1 MLETISL
8 QAIHLA
14 CDEMRIYCSTCS
26 PDQLDALKTRKIL
39 PITAYQC
46 GLITKSDAER
56 LAAFLLERNPPRAS
70 MAGFNAKSS
79 PFSFK
84 VQHECFGKCFGI
96 LLPEACTGPTARCV
110 ECLECEGLFSP
121 SSFVCHSHSSVENR
135 TCHWGFDSANWRS
148 YLHLH
153 ESYEGHEKERIQ
165 RRFQEF
171 KSRFAAMAANSNA
184 SPAAPVGHKRK
195 SVRKKQAMYLVLRTV
210 WEKAPFSSFFCTKVL
225 LLGFS

>member
-70 MAGFNAKSS
+70 LAGFNAKAS

-96 LLPEACTGPTARCV
+96 LLPEACTGPTARCI
-110 ECLECEGLFSP
+110 ECLDCEGLFSP
-121 SSFVCHSHSSVENR
+121 SGFVCHSHSSVENR

-171 KSRFAAMAANSNA
+171 KSRFVALTAAS
-184 SPAAPVGHKRK
+184 AAPAPASASAPAQSAATTTAAAAVVGHKRK
-195 SVRKKQAMYLVLRTV
+195 SVRTKQ
-210 WEKAPFSSFFCTKVL
+210 SSFFFNLACTY
-225 LLGFS
+225 